1 MTRSPDRLAVHLP
14 THWTP
19 PQALAVHDVLDA
31 LMAALWAHYECALL
45 DQLDS
50 EQADPAAPHQPDLF
64 DDELPF

>member
-19 PQALAVHDVLDA
+19 PQALAVHDALDA
-31 LMAALWAHYECALL
+31 LLAALWAQYEGALL
-45 DQLDS
+45 EHLDRDD
-50 EQADPAAPHQPDLF
+50 AHPPPPNQPDLF